1 MKKKKILLLVILM
14 IILAGCKIQSQNPGE
29 LELVKEDFDI
39 DIMDKY
45 DGGNI
50 VDFGTGV
57 YSIKGGK
64 DSNLKLKLTSFDKGE
79 ENDIFEIGLS
89 DLGEVQKLGFELSS
103 NQVNVYEISDKKISQ
118 VTKFDYEDQIF
129 KNGEFRVW
137 EWTDGGIFKENEPY
151 PLFASYL
158 VDSNEFS
165 TVGLENPDFRSQ
177 FKNNKDI
184 SALFLELNLE
194 DREELQ

>member
-1 MKKKKILLLVILM
+1 MKKKKIVLLVFCV

-64 DSNLKLKLTSFDKGE
+64 DSNLKLKLTSFDNGDE
-79 ENDIFEIGLS
+79 EKIFEIGLP
-89 DLGEVQKLGFELSS
+89 DLGEGEKLGFELSS

-118 VTKFDYEDQIF
+118 VTKFDYENKIF
-129 KNGEFRVW
+129 ENKEAKVW
-137 EWTDGGIFKENEPY
+137 EWTEGGPLKGDESY
-151 PLFASYL
+151 PVFAAFL
-158 VDSNEFS
+158 VDSSEFS
-165 TVGLENPDFRSQ
+165 FIGLENPDFRSQ

-184 SALFLELNLE
+184 SALVLEL
-194 DREELQ
+194 RLQDTEK

>member
-1 MKKKKILLLVILM
+1 MKKKNILLLVFCM
-14 IILAGCKIQSQNPGE
+14 IILASCKIESQNPKE
-29 LELVKEDFDI
+29 VKVVKEEFEL

-50 VDFGTGV
+50 FDFGTGV

-79 ENDIFEIGLS
+79 ENEIFEIGLS
-89 DLGEVQKLGFELSS
+89 DLVEGQKLGFELSS

-118 VTKFDYEDQIF
+118 VTKFDFDDQIF
-129 KNGEFRVW
+129 ANGEFRVW
-137 EWTDGGIFKENEPY
+137 EWTDGGILKENEPY
-151 PLFASYL
+151 PIFAVFL

-165 TVGLENPDFRSQ
+165 TVGLENPDFYSEI
-177 FKNNKDI
+177 KNNKDL
-184 SALFLELNLE
+184 SALVLELRLE

>member
-1 MKKKKILLLVILM
+1 MPF
-14 IILAGCKIQSQNPGE
+14 AHSNPGACKIESQKPGE
-29 LELVKEDFDI
+29 VGLIKEDFDL
-39 DIMDKY
+39 DLMDKY

-64 DSNLKLKLTSFDKGE
+64 DSNLKLKLISFDKGE

-118 VTKFDYEDQIF
+118 VTKFDFDDQIF
-129 KNGEFRVW
+129 ANGEFRVW
-137 EWTDGGIFKENEPY
+137 EWTDGGILKENEPY
-151 PLFASYL
+151 PIFAVFL

-165 TVGLENPDFRSQ
+165 TVGLENPDFYSEI
-177 FKNNKDI
+177 KNNKDL
-184 SALFLELNLE
+184 SALVLELRLE

>member
-1 MKKKKILLLVILM
+1 MKKKKILLLVFCV

-29 LELVKEDFDI
+29 LEIVKEDFDL
-39 DIMDKY
+39 DLMDKY

-79 ENDIFEIGLS
+79 ENEIFDI
-89 DLGEVQKLGFELSS
+89 DLADLEDGEKLGFELSS
-103 NQVNVYEISDKKISQ
+103 NEVNVYEISDKKISQ

-151 PLFASYL
+151 PLFAAYL

-165 TVGLENPDFRSQ
+165 TVGLENPDFFSEI
-177 FKNNKDI
+177 KNNKDL
-184 SALFLELNLE
+184 SALVLEILLV
-194 DREELQ
+194 DDK

>member
-1 MKKKKILLLVILM
+1 MKKKKILLLVFCV

-29 LELVKEDFDI
+29 VKIIKEDFDI

-79 ENDIFEIGLS
+79 ENEIFDI
-89 DLGEVQKLGFELSS
+89 DLADLEDGEKLGFELSS
-103 NQVNVYEISDKKISQ
+103 NEVNVYEISDKRISQ
-118 VTKFDYEDQIF
+118 VTKFDFDDQIF
-129 KNGEFRVW
+129 TNGEFKVW
-137 EWTDGGIFKENEPY
+137 EWTEGGLLKGDESHPV
-151 PLFASYL
+151 FAAVL
-158 VDSNEFS
+158 
-165 TVGLENPDFRSQ
+165 
-177 FKNNKDI
+177 
-184 SALFLELNLE
+184 
-194 DREELQ
+194 

>member
-1 MKKKKILLLVILM
+1 MKKKKIVLLVIFM
-14 IILAGCKIQSQNPGE
+14 IIFAGCKIQSQNPGE

-79 ENDIFEIGLS
+79 ENEIFDI
-89 DLGEVQKLGFELSS
+89 DLADLEDGEKLGFELSS
-103 NQVNVYEISDKKISQ
+103 NEVNVYEISDKKISQ

-129 KNGEFRVW
+129 TNGEFKVW
-137 EWTDGGIFKENEPY
+137 EWTEGGLLKGDESY
-151 PLFASYL
+151 PVFASFL
-158 VDSNEFS
+158 ADSSEFS
-165 TVGLENPDFRSQ
+165 FIGLENSDFRSQ

-184 SALFLELNLE
+184 SALVLELRLE
-194 DREELQ
+194 DN

>member
-1 MKKKKILLLVILM
+1 MKKKKILLLVFCV

-29 LELVKEDFDI
+29 LEIVKEDFDL
-39 DIMDKY
+39 DLMDKY

-57 YSIKGGK
+57 YSIKSGK

-79 ENDIFEIGLS
+79 ENEIFDI
-89 DLGEVQKLGFELSS
+89 DLADLEDGEKLGFELSS
-103 NQVNVYEISDKKISQ
+103 NEVNVYEISDKKISQ

-151 PLFASYL
+151 PLFAAYL

-165 TVGLENPDFRSQ
+165 TVGLENPDFFSEI
-177 FKNNKDI
+177 KNNKDL
-184 SALFLELNLE
+184 SALVLEILLV
-194 DREELQ
+194 DDK

>member
-1 MKKKKILLLVILM
+1 MKKKKILLLVFCV

-29 LELVKEDFDI
+29 LEIVKEDFDL
-39 DIMDKY
+39 DLMDKY

-64 DSNLKLKLTSFDKGE
+64 DSNLKLKLISFDKGE
-79 ENDIFEIGLS
+79 ENEIFDI
-89 DLGEVQKLGFELSS
+89 DLADLEDGEKLGFELSS
-103 NQVNVYEISDKKISQ
+103 NEVNVYEISDKKISQ

-129 KNGEFRVW
+129 TNGEFKVW
-137 EWTDGGIFKENEPY
+137 EWTEGGLLKGDEFY
-151 PLFASYL
+151 PVFAAFL
-158 VDSNEFS
+158 ADSSEFS
-165 TVGLENPDFRSQ
+165 FIGLENSDFRSQ

-184 SALFLELNLE
+184 SALVLELNLE
-194 DREELQ
+194 DDVK